1 MKKIQL
7 IIAAFLLLL
16 GCKNSIEVS
25 TKSQEATN
33 MADAMQKNR
42 ELAIQR
48 NKPYQQRAAAVE
60 LYIAPNQ
67 ELPDIEA
74 HNTFVESVGIP
85 KSNNFYEWQQTNNPS
100 SSIQK
105 YKEATQKNA
114 SHKYI
119 QFLRQYASWL
129 FITHYDL
136 LSHYDNAKEVKFLL
150 DELITAQYKGYPL
163 IFDVISY
170 LKSNNSISTQEIE
183 KIHNTILGYKKTNEP
198 TKSLLDVNMKQPGGK
213 PYPPGVIEKVNARIL
228 EKNAAEDWID
238 KIRLLASE

>member
-7 IIAAFLLLL
+7 LVTTFLLLF

-25 TKSQEATN
+25 TTSQEASPK
-33 MADAMQKNR
+33 AEGIQKNR

-48 NKPYQQRAAAVE
+48 NKPYQQRPAAVE

-67 ELPDIEA
+67 ELPDFEA
-74 HNTFVESVGIP
+74 HNTFLESIGIP
-85 KSNNFYEWQQTNNPS
+85 KSNNFYEWQQSNNIS
-100 SSIQK
+100 LSIQK

-150 DELITAQYKGYPL
+150 DELIAAQYKGYPL

-170 LKSNNSISTQEIE
+170 LKSYNSISTQEIE
-183 KIHNTILGYKKTNEP
+183 KIHYTILGYKKTNEP
-198 TKSLLDVNMKQPGGK
+198 TKSLLDENMKQPGGK
-213 PYPPGVIEKVNARIL
+213 PYPPGIIEKVNARIL

-238 KIRLLASE
+238 KIRLLALE